1 MDPTVILDRTRDV
14 LDGRA
19 DGLALREVR
28 RNLSD
33 PALLSAIKEHLRVTN
48 DPERRASILQIL
60 RDIRDQSGDLE
71 AKRKNELTNLRYG
84 IGGGIALVGS
94 SVIAVAAS
102 GGIFIFPLIAGAGV
116 AFVCGKNTAPLAE
129 EERLYA
135 DINKRA
141 EGILGKLDEE

>member
-1 MDPTVILDRTRDV
+1 MDPTEILERTRDV

-19 DGLALREVR
+19 DSSALREVR
-28 RNLSD
+28 RNLGD
-33 PALLSAIKEHLRVTN
+33 PALLSAIQEDLRITN
-48 DPERRASILQIL
+48 DPDRRASFLQIL
-60 RDIRDQSGDLE
+60 RDIRDKSGDLE
-71 AKRKNELTNLRYG
+71 AQRKNQLTNLRYG

-116 AFVCGKNTAPLAE
+116 AFVCGKNTGPLAG

-141 EGILGKLDEE
+141 EDILGKVDDR

>member
-1 MDPTVILDRTRDV
+1 MDPTEILERTRDV

-19 DGLALREVR
+19 NSSALREVR
-28 RNLSD
+28 RNLGD
-33 PALLSAIKEHLRVTN
+33 PALLSAIEEDLRITN
-48 DPERRASILQIL
+48 DPDRRASFLQIL
-60 RDIRDQSGDLE
+60 RDIRDKSGDLE
-71 AKRKNELTNLRYG
+71 AQRKNQLTNLRYG

-102 GGIFIFPLIAGAGV
+102 GGIFIFPLITGAGV
-116 AFVCGKNTAPLAE
+116 AFVCGKHTGPLAG

-141 EGILGKLDEE
+141 EDILGKVDDG

>member
-1 MDPTVILDRTRDV
+1 MDPTGILESTREI

-19 DGLALREVR
+19 DSSALREVR

-33 PALLSAIKEHLRVTN
+33 PALLSAIKDHLRTTN
-48 DPERRASILQIL
+48 DPDSRANILQVL

-71 AKRKNELTNLRYG
+71 ARRKNQLTNLRYG
-84 IGGGIALVGS
+84 LGGGIALVVS

-102 GGIFIFPLIAGAGV
+102 GGIFILPLMAGAGA
-116 AFVCGKNTAPLAE
+116 AFVCGKNTGPLAE

-141 EGILGKLDEE
+141 EVILGTVDEE